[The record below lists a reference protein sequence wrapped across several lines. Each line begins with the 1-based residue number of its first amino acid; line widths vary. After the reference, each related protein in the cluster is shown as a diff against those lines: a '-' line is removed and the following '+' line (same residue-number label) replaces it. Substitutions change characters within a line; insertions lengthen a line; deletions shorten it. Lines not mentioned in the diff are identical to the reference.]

1 MEKILEYIPQDLHG
15 NTYLMDNKIAL
26 MLVIY
31 LFSGNLLAMLT
42 IENLILILLIVINLV
57 GGQSQV

>member
-1 MEKILEYIPQDLHG
+1 MEKILEYIPLDLHG
-15 NTYLMDNKIAL
+15 NTYLMDNKIVL

>member
-1 MEKILEYIPQDLHG
+1 MEKILEYIPLDLHG

-57 GGQSQV
+57 GGQFQV